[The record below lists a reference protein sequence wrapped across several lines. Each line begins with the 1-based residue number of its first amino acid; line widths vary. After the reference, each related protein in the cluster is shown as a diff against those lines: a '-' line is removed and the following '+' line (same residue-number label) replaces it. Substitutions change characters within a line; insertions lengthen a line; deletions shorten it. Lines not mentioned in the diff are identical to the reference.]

1 MQRWLRRL
9 YVLTV
14 KELKQ
19 CTRDFT
25 LVAFMA
31 YCFIGAVYISGTG
44 VTQELRHASV
54 LVHDDAASAES
65 RNLVYLFRPP
75 YFKRIGTFSSQR
87 EGLMR
92 LDDGTS
98 MLLLDIPADFSETLR
113 RATRPATVQMLV
125 DTSNVT
131 MGYLASAYGQ
141 RIVAAYAGDLAQQ
154 AARHSGTDVRTLPSV
169 QNVTRVRF
177 NPNLN
182 GHWFNAIGQWLTMMT
197 VLAVLL
203 PATALVRERER
214 GTVEQLLVAP
224 LSLMQIMVSK
234 AVAMTLV
241 NVAGTVLSVY
251 AVMRPL
257 GVPFVGSTTLF
268 FGTTALYVFS
278 IAGLGLAIGAFARSS
293 AEVGMLVILIAVP
306 MTALSGTWTA
316 PEAMPAWTRYGL
328 QISPLY
334 HFIECAYGILLRGA
348 GPGVLW
354 QSILMMSVLG
364 CVAFGLAWLQ
374 LRRKLS

>member
-1 MQRWLRRL
+1 
-9 YVLTV
+9 
-14 KELKQ
+14 
-19 CTRDFT
+19 
-25 LVAFMA
+25 MA

-44 VTQELRHASV
+44 VTQELHNATM
-54 LVHDDAASAES
+54 LIHDDALSTES
-65 RNLVYLFRPP
+65 RNLVYLFREP
-75 YFKRIGTFSSQR
+75 YFRRIGTFSSQR
-87 EGLMR
+87 EGLMQ
-92 LDDGTS
+92 LDDGAS
-98 MLLLDIPADFSETLR
+98 MLLLDIPANFSETLR
-113 RATRPATVQMLV
+113 RAARPATVQMLV

-141 RIVAAYAGDLAQQ
+141 RIVATYADGLAQR
-154 AARHSGTDVRTLPSV
+154 AARRSGMDVRTLPTV
-169 QNVTRVRF
+169 KNATRVWF

-224 LSLMQIMVSK
+224 LSSMQIMVSK
-234 AVAMTLV
+234 AFAMTLV
-241 NVAGTVLSVY
+241 NVAGTMLSVY
-251 AVMRPL
+251 AVMLPL
-257 GVPFVGSTTLF
+257 GVPFAGSPMLF

-348 GPGVLW
+348 GLSVLW
-354 QSILMMSVLG
+354 QSILMISLLG
-364 CVAFGLAWLQ
+364 SVAFALAWLQ
-374 LRRKLS
+374 LRRKLT

>member
-19 CTRDFT
+19 CSRDFT

-44 VTQELRHASV
+44 VTQELRNASV
-54 LVHDDAASAES
+54 SVHDDDASTDS
-65 RNLVYLFRPP
+65 RNLVYLFRQP
-75 YFKRIGTFSSQR
+75 YFRTVGTFSSQR
-87 EGLMR
+87 EGLTR
-92 LDDGTS
+92 LDAGTS
-98 MLLLDIPADFSETLR
+98 MVLLEIPADFSETLR
-113 RATRPATVQMLV
+113 KPVRPATVQMLV

-141 RIVAAYAGDLAQQ
+141 RIVATYAGDLAQR
-154 AARHSGTDVRTLPSV
+154 AARRTGIDVRTLPSV
-169 QNVTRVRF
+169 QNATRIWF

-224 LSLMQIMVSK
+224 LSSMQIMVSK
-234 AVAMTLV
+234 ALAMTLV

-257 GVPFVGSTTLF
+257 GVPFAGSPALF
-268 FGTTALYVFS
+268 FATTALYVFS

-354 QSILMMSVLG
+354 QSILMISLLG
-364 CVAFGLAWLQ
+364 SVAFALAWLQ

>member
-1 MQRWLRRL
+1 LRRL
-9 YVLTV
+9 HVLTV

-19 CTRDFT
+19 CVRDLV

-31 YCFIGAVYISGTG
+31 YSFIGAVYISGTG
-44 VTQELRHASV
+44 VTQDLRNASM
-54 LVHDDAASAES
+54 LIHDGSNTPQS
-65 RNLVYLFRPP
+65 RDLLYLFRQP
-75 YFKRIGTFSSQR
+75 YFTRIGAFVGQR
-87 EGLMR
+87 EGLAR
-92 LDDGTS
+92 LDDGTA
-98 MLLLDIPADFSETLR
+98 MLLVDIPTDFARDMSRTSR
-113 RATRPATVQMLV
+113 SASVQMLV

-131 MGYLASAYGQ
+131 LGYLAAAYGQ
-141 RIVAAYAGDLAQQ
+141 RIAATYAQEQSRHA
-154 AARHSGTDVRTLPSV
+154 AARSGLDLRTLPSV
-169 QNVTRVRF
+169 ENVSRVWY

-197 VLAVLL
+197 VVAVLL

-224 LSLMQIMVSK
+224 LTPMQIMVSK
-234 AVAMTLV
+234 AFAMTLV
-241 NVAGTVLSVY
+241 NLVGTALSVY
-251 AVMRPL
+251 AVMLPL
-257 GVPFVGSTTLF
+257 IGVPFAGSAWLF

-316 PEAMPAWTRYGL
+316 PEAMPQWSRYAL

-334 HFIECAYGILLRGA
+334 HFISCAYGILLRGA
-348 GPGVLW
+348 DLKVLW
-354 QSILMMSVLG
+354 QSILMLAMLG
-364 CVAFGLAWLQ
+364 AAAFGLAWLRLQ
-374 LRRKLS
+374 QKLG

>member
-1 MQRWLRRL
+1 
-9 YVLTV
+9 
-14 KELKQ
+14 
-19 CTRDFT
+19 
-25 LVAFMA
+25 MA

-44 VTQELRHASV
+44 VTQDLHNATL
-54 LVHDDAASAES
+54 LVHDGDASADS
-65 RNLVYLFRPP
+65 RNLIYLFRQP
-75 YFKRIGTFSSQR
+75 YFSRIGTFSSQR
-87 EGLMR
+87 DGLEQ
-92 LDDGTS
+92 LDAGTS
-98 MLLLDIPADFSETLR
+98 MLLLDIPEDFSETLR
-113 RATRPATVQMLV
+113 KAARPATLQLLV

-131 MGYLASAYGQ
+131 TGYLASAYGQ
-141 RIVAAYAGDLAQQ
+141 RIVATYGENLAQQ
-154 AARHSGTDVRTLPSV
+154 SATRSGMDVRTLPSV
-169 QNVTRVRF
+169 QNVTRVWF

-224 LSLMQIMVSK
+224 LSSMQIMVSK
-234 AVAMTLV
+234 ALAMTLV
-241 NVAGTVLSVY
+241 NVAGTALSVY
-251 AVMRPL
+251 AVMLPL
-257 GVPFVGSTTLF
+257 RVPFAGSAWLF
-268 FGTTALYVFS
+268 FATTALYVFS

-348 GPGVLW
+348 GLGVLW
-354 QSILMMSVLG
+354 QSILMIALLG
-364 CVAFGLAWLQ
+364 AAAFGLAWLR